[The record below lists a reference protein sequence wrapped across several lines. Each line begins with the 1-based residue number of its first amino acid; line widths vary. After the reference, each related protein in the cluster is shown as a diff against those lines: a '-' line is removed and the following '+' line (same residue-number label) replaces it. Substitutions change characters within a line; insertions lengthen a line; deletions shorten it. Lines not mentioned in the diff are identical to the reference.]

1 MVKVKGL
8 NFKNLDYKNSNMLE
22 SSTQLATSTTIANLS
37 KEQYISHATL
47 LRMQVVGINAAVQ
60 QF

>member
-8 NFKNLDYKNSNMLE
+8 KLKKLGYKNSNMLE
-22 SSTQLATSTTIANLS
+22 SSTELATSTTIANLS
-37 KEQYISHATL
+37 KEQQISHATL
-47 LRMQVVGINAAVQ
+47 LLTQGVGVNVAVQ